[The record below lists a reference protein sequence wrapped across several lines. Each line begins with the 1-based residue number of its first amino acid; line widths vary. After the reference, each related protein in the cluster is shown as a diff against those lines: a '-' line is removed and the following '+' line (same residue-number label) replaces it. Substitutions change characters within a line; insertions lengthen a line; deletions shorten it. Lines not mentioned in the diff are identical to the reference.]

1 MVAALRLDR
10 VRFPAYDED
19 LVPRLVSWA
28 IAATMGGAWL
38 LVVYLTP
45 ISLTTRPHAPGDVLP
60 PIEFRTGLLPLPSI
74 PRTSTPLKDY
84 GRVEP
89 APRQSGPSKIGIAEA
104 FGLAVT
110 KPLVNE
116 IVRLIPRATAVQG
129 NVGPESHGKASVAA
143 GGDAATPGRSEL
155 NGGRAGSAASL
166 GAVHSGAPIRHT
178 DVHVQPLPI
187 VSAPAPG
194 AALADATE
202 MGAFVRTRVAQLQS
216 CYERV
221 GGTDLGGVVAL
232 RLSIGDAGAV
242 RSADIV
248 RRTWSGPA
256 AAATERCLL
265 DLVKGWHIPSASA
278 GETVT
283 IPISFTRGA

>member
-10 VRFPAYDED
+10 FRFRAYDDD
-19 LVPRLVSWA
+19 LVPRLVSWSIA
-28 IAATMGGAWL
+28 IVMGAAWL

-45 ISLTTRPHAPGDVLP
+45 VTLATVRQPMPDLGPVIDFRAAPLMRPAVTPTDRLPVDHGGSVAAKRSPG
-60 PIEFRTGLLPLPSI
+60 
-74 PRTSTPLKDY
+74 TSKLD
-84 GRVEP
+84 
-89 APRQSGPSKIGIAEA
+89 IAEA
-104 FGLAVT
+104 FGMVLT
-110 KPLVNE
+110 RPLVND
-116 IVRLIPRATAVQG
+116 IVRLIPGATAVQG
-129 NVGPESHGKASVAA
+129 TVGPESHGKAAVAA
-143 GGDAATPGRSEL
+143 GGGAATPGRSEFS
-155 NGGRAGSAASL
+155 GGAAGTASL
-166 GAVHSGAPIRHT
+166 GAVHGGGSIRHS

-202 MGAFVRTRVAQLQS
+202 MGAFVRTRVAQLES

-232 RLSIGDAGAV
+232 RLTIADAGAV
-242 RSADIV
+242 SSAEIV

-265 DLVKGWHIPSASA
+265 DVVKGWRIPSASA
-278 GETVT
+278 GATVT

>member
-10 VRFPAYDED
+10 FRFRAYDED

-28 IAATMGGAWL
+28 IAIVLGATWL

-45 ISLTTRPHAPGDVLP
+45 VTLTTVRQPTPDVGPTIDFRAGPPMRPAATPTNTVPVDHGGSVAVMRHPG
-60 PIEFRTGLLPLPSI
+60 
-74 PRTSTPLKDY
+74 TSKLD
-84 GRVEP
+84 
-89 APRQSGPSKIGIAEA
+89 IAEA
-104 FGLAVT
+104 FGMVLT

-116 IVRLIPRATAVQG
+116 IVRLIPGATAVQG
-129 NVGPESHGKASVAA
+129 SVGPASHGKASVAE
-143 GGDAATPGRSEL
+143 GGNAATPGRSEF
-155 NGGRAGSAASL
+155 NGGTAAPTAF
-166 GAVHSGAPIRHT
+166 GAVHGGAPIRHT
-178 DVHVQPLPI
+178 DLHVKPLPI

-202 MGAFVRTRVAQLQS
+202 MGAFVRTRVAQLES

-232 RLSIGDAGAV
+232 QLTIGDAGAV
-242 RSADIV
+242 RSANIV

-265 DLVKGWHIPSASA
+265 DLVKDWRIPSASA
-278 GETVT
+278 GATVT